1 MTQYAGDLI
10 LGCRRDTNNTDTSS
24 ISDEDFLR
32 YLNFGQENA
41 QAIILQSQSAK
52 FQSEVIFN
60 IIADQEAYYLPE
72 NTYMGDRVVNVE
84 YSFTGEERNYQ
95 PIYERGLKSR
105 SSYPQSY
112 ITSYIRR
119 DKAILVQPMP
129 AASQGYLRVT
139 CERQADK
146 LELRRGVITA
156 STVTLGVITALTVNT
171 TGSYPPDAALISQ
184 MLLTNPYLTVCTH
197 TGEPTAYAIP
207 VTAYNPGTGAW
218 TISGGSFTLQ
228 DSTDSVDV
236 GSYITFGK
244 YSTTHT
250 PLDSV
255 CERYMIAYC
264 NWKILGRDT
273 ASAKKAAYYEEELKL
288 IKAEL
293 TESYS
298 ETDHDEDDIQMVN
311 PDLL

>member
-10 LGCRRDTNNTDTSS
+10 LGCRRDTNNTDTTS

-52 FQSEVIFN
+52 FQNEVIFN

-84 YSFTGEERNYQ
+84 YSYTGEERDYH

-119 DKAILVQPMP
+119 DRAILVQPLP
-129 AASQGYLRVT
+129 DSSQGYLRVT
-139 CERQADK
+139 CERQADR
-146 LELRRGVITA
+146 LELRRGIVTA
-156 STVTLGVITALTVNT
+156 STVTLGVLTALTVNIA
-171 TGSYPPDAALISQ
+171 GAYPPDSALVSQ

-197 TGEPTAYAIP
+197 AGEPTAYAIP
-207 VTAYNPGTGAW
+207 VTAYAAGTGIW

-228 DSTDSVDV
+228 DSTDTVDV
-236 GSYITFGK
+236 GDYICFGK

-250 PLDSV
+250 PLDPI
-255 CERYMIAYC
+255 CERYMTAYC
-264 NWKILGRDT
+264 NWKICGRDT
-273 ASAKKAAYYEEELKL
+273 AGIKKAEYFETELKL

-293 TESYS
+293 MDSYS
-298 ETDHDEDDIQMVN
+298 ETDHDEDEIQIVN